1 MLTLYLHIIKGACA
15 ASLDVKGEEVESDHK
30 ALGLVNDPLTHF
42 VVRIW
47 VREHGSADL
56 TVSRERS
63 STS

>member
-1 MLTLYLHIIKGACA
+1 MLTLYLHIIKGARA

-42 VVRIW
+42 VVG
-47 VREHGSADL
+47 VRVRVHGSADL
-56 TVSRERS
+56 TGSRERS